1 VRKPDGDGSTP
12 APRLSLVY
20 ERREEARAAVAAAQP
35 VGSVVLHGVPRS
47 CACALLLLLPVLV
60 SVCLLLLLLVRLRAR
75 CVWPSQSLPVRQVL
89 LPQPVGCASSGT
101 DGRDSEG
108 SGGGVETGRVAKR
121 RKLIPPPD
129 VTNL

>member
-1 VRKPDGDGSTP
+1 MRKPDGDGSTP

-75 CVWPSQSLPVRQVL
+75 MVCVALTVTAGPAGATPATGGLRQ
-89 LPQPVGCASSGT
+89 QWH
-101 DGRDSEG
+101 GRAG
-108 SGGGVETGRVAKR
+108 Q
-121 RKLIPPPD
+121 
-129 VTNL
+129 